1 MKITHMDKRKDTYSM
16 IIYAESPDM
25 FISMI

>member
-1 MKITHMDKRKDTYSM
+1 MKITHMDQCKDTYSL